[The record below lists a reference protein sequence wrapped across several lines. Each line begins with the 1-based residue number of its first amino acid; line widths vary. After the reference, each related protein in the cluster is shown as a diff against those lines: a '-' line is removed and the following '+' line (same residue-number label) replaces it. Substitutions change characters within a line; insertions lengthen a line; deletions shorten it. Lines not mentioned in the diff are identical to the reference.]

1 VIDGTRGS
9 ASHLAAETLDEAA
22 RAGAGAADVYVKESI
37 SRETSLPSGAMG
49 RSAERGIA
57 LRYFGA
63 DGRSALA
70 AATLRVG
77 DDEPSPGA
85 SPAALARRAA
95 ATAGGGA
102 PGARTLP
109 SPWVA
114 DGRGLG
120 LFDPDLDGTP
130 ESLLAV
136 AEQIRNHAL
145 ETAAGC
151 EADVRLVATIS
162 TVLLVNSSGF
172 SGSFRQSMAR
182 LDLTLSA
189 GPERRHVSARVV
201 RAARSL
207 RGLAADSAV
216 VEAIGLMEEADA
228 PKLPPAGIHE
238 VVLGPR
244 AAAEIVAAVAP
255 WATPGAASGA
265 ETPRRVAPSRGE
277 RIGGQALTMLDDG
290 RIPGGVASAPFD
302 GEGCRT
308 QRTVVI
314 ERGVVREFLRDLT
327 GDEGSTGNG
336 VRASFREPPELKTSN
351 FFIKPGTA
359 SPSELIASLKQG
371 IRITT
376 LGRLPRLTG
385 PETAFAVPFTGRWIE
400 GGRLGAP
407 LAGGYLA
414 GTAREILAEIE
425 AAAADLTFFQRGG
438 SFGAPSLLLRRAPI
452 RSS

>member
-1 VIDGTRGS
+1 
-9 ASHLAAETLDEAA
+9 
-22 RAGAGAADVYVKESI
+22 
-37 SRETSLPSGAMG
+37 
-49 RSAERGIA
+49 
-57 LRYFGA
+57 
-63 DGRSALA
+63 
-70 AATLRVG
+70 
-77 DDEPSPGA
+77 
-85 SPAALARRAA
+85 
-95 ATAGGGA
+95 
-102 PGARTLP
+102 
-109 SPWVA
+109 
-114 DGRGLG
+114 
-120 LFDPDLDGTP
+120 
-130 ESLLAV
+130 
-136 AEQIRNHAL
+136 
-145 ETAAGC
+145 
-151 EADVRLVATIS
+151 
-162 TVLLVNSSGF
+162 
-172 SGSFRQSMAR
+172 
-182 LDLTLSA
+182 
-189 GPERRHVSARVV
+189 
-201 RAARSL
+201 
-207 RGLAADSAV
+207 
-216 VEAIGLMEEADA
+216 
-228 PKLPPAGIHE
+228 
-238 VVLGPR
+238 
-244 AAAEIVAAVAP
+244 
-255 WATPGAASGA
+255 
-265 ETPRRVAPSRGE
+265 
-277 RIGGQALTMLDDG
+277 MLDDG